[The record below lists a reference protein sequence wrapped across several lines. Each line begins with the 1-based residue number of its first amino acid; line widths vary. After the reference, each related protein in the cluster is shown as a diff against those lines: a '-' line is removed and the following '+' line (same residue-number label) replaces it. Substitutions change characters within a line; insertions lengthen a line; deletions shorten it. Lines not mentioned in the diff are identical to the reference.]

1 MDLFLTLRRWGDRS
15 SEDLNELYAL
25 VADQAEFENRLIDS
39 LNGDE
44 EIHRIATWLIKHHL
58 EQKHAFTSDQMSQV
72 FDQLSHLKNW
82 EAKLH
87 VLQCLPHVDVPSNHK
102 ETVEDFIRSCL
113 SEINKFVRAWAYNG
127 FYELACQY
135 PEMQAEAEAL
145 FEAASEDEAASV
157 KARVRNIQKQGFPA
171 SVNEEALTQ
180 AS

>member
-1 MDLFLTLRRWGDRS
+1 MDFPLTLRRWSDKTS
-15 SEDLNELYAL
+15 ADLSELYAVL
-25 VADQAEFENRLIDS
+25 ADQPEFENRLIES

-58 EQKHAFTSDQMSQV
+58 ERKQAFSNLQVAHV
-72 FDQLSHLKNW
+72 FDQLGHLQNW

-87 VLQCLPHVDVPSNHK
+87 VLQILPHVTIPECYKDS
-102 ETVEDFIRSCL
+102 VEDFIRGCL

-135 PEMQAEAEAL
+135 PELQSEAEIL

-157 KARVRNIQKQGFPA
+157 KARVSNIQKQGFPN
-171 SVNEEALTQ
+171 SLNQ